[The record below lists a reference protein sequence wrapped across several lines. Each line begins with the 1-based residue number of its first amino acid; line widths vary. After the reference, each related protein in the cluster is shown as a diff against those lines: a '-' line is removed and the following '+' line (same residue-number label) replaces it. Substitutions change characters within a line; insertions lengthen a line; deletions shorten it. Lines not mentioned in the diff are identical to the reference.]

1 MQSFSLSMLR
11 TLPRA
16 MPRTLPRTLISAAV
30 ASAFALVAVNASAD
44 LSSRYVDNDGD
55 MIADAPSDES
65 QWADPD
71 TLVFAYTPVEDP
83 AVYAGVWS
91 DFLEHLS
98 EATGKE
104 VQFFPV
110 QSNAAQLEALRAGR
124 LHVAGFN
131 TGSTPVAVNCGGLRP
146 FAMMASDDGSF
157 GYEMEIITYPGSG
170 IESVEDLEGR
180 QLAFTAETSN
190 SGFRAPSAL
199 LLSEYGLEADEDFET
214 AFSGSHDNS
223 ILGVVN
229 KDYEAA
235 AIANSVGTRMIARG
249 VVNEGDYEIIYTSET
264 FPTTAY
270 GLAHNLNPE
279 LAESIQDAFFSYDWE
294 GTPLEAEF
302 ANSGESQFIPISY
315 EENWS
320 VIRTI
325 ADANGVT
332 YDCD

>member
-1 MQSFSLSMLR
+1 MQTLS
-11 TLPRA
+11 
-16 MPRTLPRTLISAAV
+16 LPRTLISTAV
-30 ASAFALVAVNASAD
+30 ASAFAFSAVAVQAD
-44 LSSRYVDNDGD
+44 LSSRYQDADGD
-55 MIADAPSDES
+55 LIADVPSDES
-65 QWADPD
+65 QWVDPD

-83 AVYAGVWS
+83 AVYADVWS
-91 DFLEHLS
+91 DFLDHLS

-110 QSNAAQLEALRAGR
+110 QSNAAQQEAMRAGR

-131 TGSTPVAVNCGGLRP
+131 TGGVPVAVNCGGFRP
-146 FAMMASDDGSF
+146 FAMMAAEDGSF

-180 QLAFTAETSN
+180 QLAFTSETSN

-199 LLSEYGLEADEDFET
+199 LRSEYDMEAGEDFET

-229 KDYEAA
+229 EDYEAA
-235 AIANSVGTRMIARG
+235 AIANSVARRMLARD
-249 VVNEGDYEIIYTSET
+249 VVQEGDYEVIYTSDT

-270 GLAHNLNPE
+270 GTAHNLAPE
-279 LAESIQDAFFSYDWE
+279 LAEDIQDAFFSYDWE
-294 GTPLEAEF
+294 GTALEEEF
-302 ANSGESQFIPISY
+302 ANSGEAQFIPITY
-315 EENWS
+315 EDNWA

>member
-1 MQSFSLSMLR
+1 MQSSSLFHA
-11 TLPRA
+11 LPRA
-16 MPRTLPRTLISAAV
+16 LPRTLISAAV
-30 ASAFALVAVNASAD
+30 ASTFALVAINASAD
-44 LSSRYVDNDGD
+44 ISARYVDNDGD
-55 MIADAPSDES
+55 MIADVPSDDS
-65 QWADPD
+65 QWVDPD

-83 AVYAGVWS
+83 AVYADVWS
-91 DFLEHLS
+91 DFLSHME
-98 EATGKE
+98 EATGKR

-124 LHVAGFN
+124 LHLAGFN
-131 TGSTPVAVNCGGLRP
+131 TGGVPVAVNCGGFRP
-146 FAMMASDDGSF
+146 FAMMAADDGSF

-170 IESVEDLEGR
+170 IEAVEDLQDR
-180 QLAFTAETSN
+180 QLAFTSETSN

-199 LLSEYGLEADEDFET
+199 LRSEYGMEAGEDFET

-229 KDYEAA
+229 EDYEAA
-235 AIANSVGTRMIARG
+235 AIANSVGKRMISRG
-249 VVNEGDYEIIYTSET
+249 VVNEDDYEIIYTSET

-279 LAESIQDAFFSYDWE
+279 LADKIQDAFFSYDWE

-302 ANSGESQFIPISY
+302 ANSGEAQFIPISY
-315 EENWS
+315 QENWS

>member
-1 MQSFSLSMLR
+1 MQALSLS
-11 TLPRA
+11 
-16 MPRTLPRTLISAAV
+16 RTLISAAV
-30 ASAFALVAVNASAD
+30 ASAFALAAANAAAD
-44 LSSRYVDNDGD
+44 LSSRYVDSDGD
-55 MIADAPSDES
+55 MVADLPSDES
-65 QWADPD
+65 QWVDPD

-83 AVYAGVWS
+83 AVYADVWA
-91 DFLEHLS
+91 DFLDHLS
-98 EATGKE
+98 EATGKQ

-110 QSNAAQLEALRAGR
+110 QSNAAQQEALRAGR

-131 TGSTPVAVNCGGLRP
+131 TGGVPVAVNCGGFRP
-146 FAMMASDDGSF
+146 FAMMAAEDGSF

-170 IESVEDLEGR
+170 IESVEDLQGR
-180 QLAFTAETSN
+180 QLAFTSETSN

-199 LLSEYGLEADEDFET
+199 LRSEYGMEAGEAFEA

-229 KDYEAA
+229 QDYDAA
-235 AIANSVGTRMIARG
+235 AIANSVGKRMMSRG
-249 VVNEGDYEIIYTSET
+249 VVSEGDYQVIYTSET

-279 LAESIQDAFFSYDWE
+279 LAQQIQDAFFSYDWE
-294 GTPLEAEF
+294 GTALEAEF
-302 ANSGESQFIPISY
+302 SNSNENQFTPISY
-315 EENWS
+315 QKDWS

>member
-1 MQSFSLSMLR
+1 MAFPHAMYR
-11 TLPRA
+11 TLLS
-16 MPRTLPRTLISAAV
+16 TGAAG
-30 ASAFALVAVNASAD
+30 LVLCSSLASAD
-44 LSSRYVDNDGD
+44 LAERFSDADGD
-55 MIADAPSDES
+55 MVADAPSDES
-65 QWADPD
+65 QWVDPD

-83 AVYAGVWS
+83 AVYAEVWS
-91 DFLEHLS
+91 GFLEHMQ
-98 EATGKE
+98 EVTGKR

-110 QSNAAQLEALRAGR
+110 QSNSAQLEAMRAGR

-131 TGSTPVAVNCGGLRP
+131 TGGVPVAVNCSGFVP
-146 FAMMASDDGSF
+146 FTMMASDDGSF

-170 IESVEDLEGR
+170 IERVEDLAGR
-180 QLAFTAETSN
+180 NMAFTSPTSN

-199 LLSEYGLEADEDFET
+199 LRSEYGLEADEDFEA

-229 KDYEAA
+229 ADYDAA
-235 AIANSVGTRMIARG
+235 AIANSVSTRMIARG
-249 VVNEGDYEIIYTSET
+249 VVDEGDYDIIYTSET

-270 GLAHNLNPE
+270 GHVYNLHPE
-279 LAESIQDAFFSYDWE
+279 LADKVMEAFETFDWQ
-294 GTPLEAEF
+294 GSALEEEF
-302 ANSGESQFIPISY
+302 ANSGESQFIPITY
-315 EENWS
+315 QEHWS

>member
-1 MQSFSLSMLR
+1 MQSSSFSLTR
-11 TLPRA
+11 TL
-16 MPRTLPRTLISAAV
+16 LSAAV

-55 MIADAPSDES
+55 MVADAPTDES
-65 QWADPD
+65 QWVDPD

-83 AVYAGVWS
+83 AVYADVWS
-91 DFLEHLS
+91 DFLSHL
-98 EATGKE
+98 EDATGKR

-110 QSNAAQLEALRAGR
+110 QSNAAQQEALRAGR

-131 TGSTPVAVNCGGLRP
+131 TGGVPVAVNCGGFRP
-146 FAMMASDDGSF
+146 FAMIAAEDGSF
-157 GYEMEIITYPGSG
+157 GYEMEIITYSGSG
-170 IESVEDLEGR
+170 IESVEDLEVR
-180 QLAFTAETSN
+180 QLAFTSETSN

-199 LLSEYGLEADEDFET
+199 LRSEYGLEAGEDFET

-229 KDYEAA
+229 RDYDAA
-235 AIANSVGTRMIARG
+235 AIANSVGTRMISRG
-249 VVNEGDYEIIYTSET
+249 VVNEGDYDIIYTSET

-279 LAESIQDAFFSYDWE
+279 LAEQIQDAFFSYDWE
-294 GTPLEAEF
+294 GTALEAEF
-302 ANSGESQFIPISY
+302 ANSGEAQFIPISY

>member
-1 MQSFSLSMLR
+1 MQSSRLSTVSLS
-11 TLPRA
+11 
-16 MPRTLPRTLISAAV
+16 RTLISAAV
-30 ASAFALVAVNASAD
+30 ASAFAFSAMSAAAD

-55 MIADAPSDES
+55 MVADIPSDES
-65 QWADPD
+65 LLVDPD

-83 AVYAGVWS
+83 AVYADVWAG
-91 DFLEHLS
+91 FLDHLS
-98 EATGKE
+98 EATGKR

-110 QSNAAQLEALRAGR
+110 QSNAAQQEALRAGR

-131 TGSTPVAVNCGGLRP
+131 TGGVPVAVNCGGFRP
-146 FAMMASDDGSF
+146 FAIMAAEDGSY

-170 IESVEDLEGR
+170 IDGMEDLQGR
-180 QLAFTAETSN
+180 QLAFTSETSN

-199 LLSEYGLEADEDFET
+199 LRSEYGLEAGDDFET

-223 ILGVVN
+223 ILGVIN
-229 KDYEAA
+229 KDYDAA
-235 AIANSVGTRMIARG
+235 AIANSVAHRMLSRG
-249 VVNEGDYEIIYTSET
+249 VINEGDYEVIYTSET

-270 GLAHNLNPE
+270 GTAHNLTPE
-279 LAESIQDAFFSYDWE
+279 LQQQIQDAFFSYDWE
-294 GTPLEAEF
+294 GTALQAEF
-302 ANSGESQFIPISY
+302 ENSGEAQFIPISY
-315 EENWS
+315 EEHWS

>member
-1 MQSFSLSMLR
+1 MQPLRLSNS
-11 TLPRA
+11 
-16 MPRTLPRTLISAAV
+16 LPRTLMSAAV
-30 ASAFALVAVNASAD
+30 ASVFALAAVNASAD

-55 MIADAPSDES
+55 MVADAPTDES
-65 QWADPD
+65 QWVDPS

-83 AVYAGVWS
+83 AVYADVWS
-91 DFLEHLS
+91 GFLDHLS
-98 EATGKE
+98 AATGKR

-110 QSNAAQLEALRAGR
+110 QSNAAQQEALRAGR

-131 TGSTPVAVNCGGLRP
+131 TGGVPVAVNCGGFRP
-146 FAMMASDDGSF
+146 FAIMAGDDGSF

-180 QLAFTAETSN
+180 QLAFTSETSN

-199 LLSEYGLEADEDFET
+199 LRSEYGLEAGDDFET

-235 AIANSVGTRMIARG
+235 AIANSVSNRMISRG
-249 VVNEGDYEIIYTSET
+249 VVSGGDYEIIYTSET

-270 GLAHNLNPE
+270 GVAHNLTPE
-279 LAESIQDAFFSYDWE
+279 LAQQIQDAFFSYDWE
-294 GTPLEAEF
+294 GTALEAEF
-302 ANSGESQFIPISY
+302 ANSGEAQFIPITY
-315 EENWS
+315 AEHWS

-325 ADANGVT
+325 AYANGVT